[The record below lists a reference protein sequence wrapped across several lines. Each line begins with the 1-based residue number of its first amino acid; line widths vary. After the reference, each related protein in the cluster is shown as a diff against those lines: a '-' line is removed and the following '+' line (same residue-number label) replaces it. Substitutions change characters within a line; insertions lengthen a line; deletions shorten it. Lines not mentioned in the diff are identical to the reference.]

1 MQIHNLQKPSHIRT
15 KRRVGRG
22 GKRGTFSGR
31 GVKGQKSRAGH
42 RIRPTIWDYILK
54 APKLRGMNRKSNV
67 SKFGSAQ
74 KSTKPTVAINL
85 YTIDKHFDDKQVVNP
100 STLVKKGVVGQY
112 KGKLP
117 LVKILGNGTI
127 QKAVSVQ
134 GIEVS
139 ASAKTKIE
147 QAGGTIKT

>member
-1 MQIHNLQKPSHIRT
+1 MQIHQLKKPSHIRT

-22 GKRGTFSGR
+22 GKRGTYSGR

-42 RIRPTIWDYILK
+42 RIRPAIWDYILK
-54 APKLRGMNRKSNV
+54 TPKLRGMNRKSNV
-67 SKFGSAQ
+67 SKFDSAR
-74 KSTKPTVAINL
+74 KSIKPTVAINL
-85 YTIDKHFDDKQVVNP
+85 YTIDKHFDNKQVVSP
-100 STLVKKGVVGQY
+100 ASLIKKGVVESH

-134 GIEVS
+134 GIQVS
-139 ASAKTKIE
+139 ASAKAKIE
-147 QAGGTIKT
+147 KAGGTIK